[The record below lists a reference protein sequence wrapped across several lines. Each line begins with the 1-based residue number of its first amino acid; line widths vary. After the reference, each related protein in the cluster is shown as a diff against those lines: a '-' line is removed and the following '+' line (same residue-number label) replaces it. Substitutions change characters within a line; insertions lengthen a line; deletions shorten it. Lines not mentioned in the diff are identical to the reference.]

1 MLWAEIQLILGII
14 PIGKSPA
21 IVLSLN
27 QLEREIDPTC
37 QMCPKKV
44 QPKQIYC
51 YECGTMVFFAN
62 ARIM

>member
-1 MLWAEIQLILGII
+1 MLWADIQLILGYKS
-14 PIGKSPA
+14 IGTPVA
-21 IVLSLN
+21 NVMSLN

-37 QMCPKKV
+37 QLCPKKV
-44 QPKQIYC
+44 QQNQIYC